1 MKKTFILSLLILGLV
16 HNPALSQDESV
27 ECIPSDAIEKFSADV
42 LAFTA
47 PLKECPTDD
56 ELILKL
62 VNQEYANNFGN
73 LAQISKNVKG
83 HLLKG
88 SARELELAE
97 RMLGAKPPK
106 GWSAAA
112 KACSTIQCAFEKLLK
127 SQEAAKQI
135 FNFASKTGYVL
146 SLDQTVNQGKA
157 DQIWS
162 AKEIRELDAGA
173 SKMPKQ
179 LKSLPYL
186 KSIERMADGYRRSM
200 HSQGVAAFASPAIT
214 DIKKA
219 ELVMYDSALGGTISK
234 GSPYD
239 QASWPQEVLIHE
251 ICHHHDFKGY
261 YATDYGTMTTEQKGS
276 SFAALSGW
284 KEKTGKNGGTSWVHS
299 EKAQFVSSYASTQP
313 AEDYAETCANYVL
326 HPEVLLKKA
335 PAKYAYMK
343 NKIFEGREFKDK
355 PWSKPKDVSW
365 PKLNDLIASDE
376 GCVSHLVECSKG
388 ITFSY
393 GLFSSPDFS
402 SSSTNGSTSSTIW
415 SYSSAE
421 NIVKNNECFKKFK
434 NERAKAIEEELS
446 KAEEYC
452 DKGGQSVIKS
462 ASARLCTNTENQ
474 LISALEA
481 AAKVDMGPSIKD
493 CEANKDYTTEC
504 VLSKASLN
512 LNAPEAMIPAVER
525 ILASKVPKRMSA
537 LGENLN
543 ALGTTKWLKPCL
555 DSVSEMRIIRATQG
569 DTFLSYDSV
578 DKNYAGAYDLGR
590 NLYEDRQT
598 KDLNMKCAE
607 KVVDL
612 FKEAGFKTP
621 ASENPINVIKKNFAD
636 EMTSFETD
644 VLIKI
649 KESTQKCL
657 LKKCK
662 REKVTELLEAW
673 QLKEPSKRAG
683 IVDERFVEELIGKTA
698 SY

>member
-1 MKKTFILSLLILGLV
+1 MKKTFILSLLILGLT
-16 HNPALSQDESV
+16 HNPALSQDENL
-27 ECIPSDAIEKFSADV
+27 ECIPSDGIQKFSSDI

-56 ELILKL
+56 ELIIKL
-62 VNQEYANNFGN
+62 VNQEFANNFGN
-73 LAQISKNVKG
+73 LAQISKKIKG
-83 HLLKG
+83 HILKG
-88 SARELELAE
+88 SAKELELAE

-106 GWSAAA
+106 GWNAAA

-127 SQEAAKQI
+127 SKEAAMQI
-135 FNFASKTGYVL
+135 FNFAAKSGYVL
-146 SLDQTVNQGKA
+146 SLDQTINQNMA

-162 AKEIRELDAGA
+162 AKEVRELDAAA

-179 LKSLPYL
+179 IRSLPHL
-186 KSIERMADGYRRSM
+186 KSIERMADGYRKSF
-200 HSQGVAAFASPAIT
+200 HTGGVAAFASPEISGY
-214 DIKKA
+214 KKA
-219 ELVMYDSALGGTISK
+219 ELVMYDSALGGTITK
-234 GSPYD
+234 GSSYD

-251 ICHHHDFKGY
+251 ICHHYDFKGY
-261 YATDYGTMTTEQKGS
+261 YATNEGTMTTEQKGS
-276 SFAALSGW
+276 AFSALSGW
-284 KEKTGKNGGTSWVHS
+284 KEKTGKNGGTTWVHND
-299 EKAQFVSSYASTQP
+299 KAQFVSSYASTQP
-313 AEDYAETCANYVL
+313 AEDFAETCANYILYPNVL
-326 HPEVLLKKA
+326 AKKA
-335 PAKYAYMK
+335 PSKYAYMK
-343 NKIFEGREFKDK
+343 NSVFAGNEFKDK

-376 GCVSHLVECSKG
+376 GCVSHLLECSKG

-434 NERAKAIEEELS
+434 NERAKTIEEELS
-446 KAEEYC
+446 RTEEYC
-452 DKGGQSVIKS
+452 NKGGQSVIKS
-462 ASARLCTNTENQ
+462 ASAKICTNTENQ

-504 VLSKASLN
+504 VLSKASVD

-543 ALGTTKWLKPCL
+543 DLGTTKWLKSCL
-555 DSVSEMRIIRATQG
+555 NSVSGMTIIRPTQG
-569 DTFLSYDSV
+569 DTFISYDSI
-578 DKNYAGAYDLGR
+578 DKNYAGAYEIGR
-590 NLYEDRQT
+590 NLYEDRKT
-598 KDLNMKCAE
+598 KDLNLNCAE
-607 KVVDL
+607 KVVGL
-612 FKEAGFKTP
+612 FQEAGYKTP
-621 ASENPINVIKKNFAD
+621 TSENPINVIKKNLAD
-636 EMTSFETD
+636 EMASFETD

-649 KESTQKCL
+649 KDSTQKCL
-657 LKKCK
+657 LRKCK

-673 QLKEPSKRAG
+673 QMKGPSKRAG
-683 IVDERFVEELIGKTA
+683 MVDEKFVDELIEKTT